1 MRLAWFAYKHFQKG
15 LCYIGLF
22 SCAEDVTNVC
32 ALLNC
37 KVKRASFGIMI

>member
-1 MRLAWFAYKHFQKG
+1 MRLAWIAYKHCQKV

-22 SCAEDVTNVC
+22 SCAEDVTNVF

-37 KVKRASFGIMI
+37 KGKRASFGIMI